1 VLERSEFKL
10 TFKSDA
16 GEVSLC
22 YYDHRFPI
30 DPGTYPRI
38 LEAASSA
45 LNGADVP
52 PHASAELATLSSAF
66 GHLPSREDT
75 APEHRAER
83 QRNKDVYKRQLARLV
98 AEHAAIARTIEQAVQ
113 SFNGVAGDRASFERL
128 HELLEHQAYRLSS
141 WRVAADEINYR
152 RFFDINDLAALR
164 MENEAAFEAT
174 HRFVLNLCA
183 EGKVDGLR
191 IDHPDGLYDPEQYFR
206 RLQHRYAQL
215 ASAELEPGEDGRP
228 PRPLYVVVEK
238 IAASHEKLP
247 ENWAVYGTS
256 GYRFATV
263 VNNVLVDC
271 TAAEAMER
279 VYREFAPDAA
289 DYAQSTYK
297 GKHQIMQAA
306 LAAPLMM
313 LATELTR
320 IARADRRTRDYTL
333 NSLRYALAEVVACF
347 PVYRTYIVES
357 PSPQDRRYIEWAVA
371 QARRR
376 GHAADSTI
384 FEFVQRMLLAEAPQ
398 DASQELK
405 SRIREFAMK
414 VQQFTA
420 PVTAK
425 GVEDTAFYRYNRLVS
440 LNDVGGD
447 PEQFGMPVSAFH
459 GATAERAA
467 HRPHTMLATSTHDNK
482 RSEDVRARI
491 DVLSEM
497 PDEWRTLLRRW
508 ERMNRNKKVVVEKSA
523 APDANDE
530 YLLYQTLLG
539 TFAPE
544 DMDASAVT
552 KYCERIEAYMLK
564 AVREAK
570 VHTGWINPNTEYENA
585 VSEFVRALLAPSS
598 RNLFLKDLCIRSRT
612 LAWFGMLNSLSMT
625 LLKLASP
632 GVPDIY
638 QGNEISEFSL
648 VDPDNRR
655 PVDYAKRGQLLDQLA
670 RLGKSSRLAEDIKRL
685 AANGL
690 NGGAKTWIIWRTL
703 ALRKTEPELF
713 RTSQYVPLQA
723 QGEHAEH
730 IIAFMRRR
738 GNRALIAIAGRLW
751 MKLGTR
757 EGQLP
762 LGATWGDTTI
772 DAGPLT
778 GDLANVL
785 TGETVQVRDGRIRI
799 GEALRSFP
807 AALLTF

>member
-1 VLERSEFKL
+1 
-10 TFKSDA
+10 
-16 GEVSLC
+16 
-22 YYDHRFPI
+22 
-30 DPGTYPRI
+30 
-38 LEAASSA
+38 
-45 LNGADVP
+45 
-52 PHASAELATLSSAF
+52 
-66 GHLPSREDT
+66 
-75 APEHRAER
+75 
-83 QRNKDVYKRQLARLV
+83 
-98 AEHAAIARTIEQAVQ
+98 
-113 SFNGVAGDRASFERL
+113 
-128 HELLEHQAYRLSS
+128 
-141 WRVAADEINYR
+141 
-152 RFFDINDLAALR
+152 
-164 MENEAAFEAT
+164 
-174 HRFVLNLCA
+174 
-183 EGKVDGLR
+183 
-191 IDHPDGLYDPEQYFR
+191 
-206 RLQHRYAQL
+206 
-215 ASAELEPGEDGRP
+215 
-228 PRPLYVVVEK
+228 
-238 IAASHEKLP
+238 
-247 ENWAVYGTS
+247 
-256 GYRFATV
+256 
-263 VNNVLVDC
+263 
-271 TAAEAMER
+271 
-279 VYREFAPDAA
+279 
-289 DYAQSTYK
+289 
-297 GKHQIMQAA
+297 
-306 LAAPLMM
+306 
-313 LATELTR
+313 
-320 IARADRRTRDYTL
+320 
-333 NSLRYALAEVVACF
+333 
-347 PVYRTYIVES
+347 
-357 PSPQDRRYIEWAVA
+357 
-371 QARRR
+371 
-376 GHAADSTI
+376 
-384 FEFVQRMLLAEAPQ
+384 
-398 DASQELK
+398 
-405 SRIREFAMK
+405 

-508 ERMNRNKKVVVEKSA
+508 ERMNRNKKALVEKCH

-539 TFAPE
+539 TFAPD
-544 DMDASAVT
+544 DMDANAVT
-552 KYCERIEAYMLK
+552 KYCERIQAYMLK

-598 RNLFLKDLCIRSRT
+598 RNLFLKDLCTRSRT
-612 LAWFGMLNSLSMT
+612 LAWFGMLNGLSMT

-655 PVDYAKRGQLLDQLA
+655 SVDYAKRGQLLDQLA
-670 RLGKSSRLAEDIKRL
+670 RVGKSSRLAEDVKRL
-685 AANGL
+685 AADGL
-690 NGGAKTWIIWRTL
+690 NGAKTWIIWRTL

-723 QGEHAEH
+723 HGQHAEH
-730 IIAFMRRR
+730 VVAFMRRR

-772 DAGPLT
+772 EAGPLT

-799 GEALRSFP
+799 GEAMRSFP
-807 AALLTF
+807 SALLRF